1 MTSTPTPSQNTN
13 SLAASSDNR
22 SHGALKKNHLSFSD
36 VVAQAVGTIAPS
48 GSPALV
54 IPVVFAS
61 AGNGT
66 WLAYLFATLALLL
79 LSQNINAF
87 ASRSAS
93 PGALYTFAGQSLGA
107 FWGSVSGWA
116 LLIAYLFT
124 GGAVVA
130 GSVNYALVVLHLIFG
145 PFEDLLPAALLSIGE
160 VALAWYIAWRSI
172 KLSTRLSLT
181 LEGVTVVA
189 ILVVVIGFFIHRG
202 GIADGAQLAL
212 TDVTLDNIK
221 LGLVLAFFSFVGFE
235 SAAVLGHESQNP
247 LRIIPRSVI
256 TTILS
261 IGVFFVLSSYAL
273 VAGFQG
279 VETTLDKAE
288 APVSFV
294 AESIGLGF
302 LGPVI
307 AAGVAASFFA
317 SVLGSINAGAR
328 VIYTLSRHGILH
340 GKVGDA
346 HQTHATPHIAVTI
359 AAVITIILS
368 LPLTLLGV
376 GLLDNFGYLGSVATF
391 GFLVSYILVSI
402 GAPLFL
408 KKRGE
413 LKARHVVVS
422 VASVV
427 LLAIPFIGV
436 LYPVP
441 AYPLNLLPYVFAGL
455 LGAGILYFLYIR
467 HQSPHVLERIERDLE
482 EGSPVVAQPAE

>member
-1 MTSTPTPSQNTN
+1 MTSLP
-13 SLAASSDNR
+13 NR
-22 SHGALKKNHLSFSD
+22 SQGSLKKNHLSFTD

-79 LSQNINAF
+79 LSLNINTF

-93 PGALYTFAGQSLGA
+93 PGALYAFAGQGLGA
-107 FWGSVSGWA
+107 FWGSISGWA
-116 LLIAYLFT
+116 LVIAYLFT
-124 GGAVVA
+124 GAAVVA
-130 GSVNYALVVLHLIFG
+130 GTVNYALVVLHLIFG
-145 PFEDLLPAALLSIGE
+145 EFADLAPSVLLSIGA

-181 LEGVTVVA
+181 LEGITVTA
-189 ILVVVIGFFIHRG
+189 ILVVVIGVFVSHG
-202 GIADGAQLAL
+202 GVSDAPQLTL
-212 TDVTLDNIK
+212 SGVTLDNIQ

-235 SAAVLGHESQNP
+235 SAAVLGHEANDP
-247 LRIIPRSVI
+247 LRVIPRSVI
-256 TTILS
+256 TTVLA
-261 IGVFFVLSSYAL
+261 IGIFLVLSSYAL

-279 VETTLDKAE
+279 NETTLDKAD
-288 APVSFV
+288 APLSFI
-294 AESIGLGF
+294 ADAIGLGF

-317 SVLGSINAGAR
+317 SVLASINAGAR
-328 VIYTLSRHGILH
+328 VIYALSRHGILH
-340 GKVGDA
+340 GKAGDA
-346 HQTHATPHIAVTI
+346 HEPHSTPHLAVTLSALVAI
-359 AAVITIILS
+359 ALS

-391 GFLVSYILVSI
+391 GFLVSYILVSV
-402 GAPLFL
+402 GAPVFL

-427 LLAIPFIGV
+427 LLAIPFVGV

-455 LGAGILYFLYIR
+455 LAAGVLYFLYIR
-467 HQSPHVLERIERDLE
+467 RQSPEVLELIEHDLE
-482 EGSPVVAQPAE
+482 DSAVLVQPAE